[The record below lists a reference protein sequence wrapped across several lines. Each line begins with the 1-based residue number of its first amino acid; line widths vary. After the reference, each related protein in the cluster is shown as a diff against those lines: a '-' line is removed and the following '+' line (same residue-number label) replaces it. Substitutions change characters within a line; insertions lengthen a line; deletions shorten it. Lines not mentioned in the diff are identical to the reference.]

1 MTVSCLKTIH
11 DQYKSLSYSE
21 KLVADYTFNKAAE
34 LVNLSIQELAE
45 ILGIAPSTIICF
57 VKKIGFTG
65 YSQFK
70 IALASEVLNPTH
82 KQWDIHSINATDN
95 LYISTAK
102 SNIKALEESFDLM
115 DFSKIETAA
124 DMIATANKTILF
136 GIGSSSMLAHEAYD
150 LFLRLG
156 LNCSINDDIHHQ
168 MLAASLMRENDV
180 GVVFSQSGVN
190 KNIMQIV
197 ETITNNHGK
206 TIGICNY
213 SKTPF
218 SKMVTVGLAPF
229 SSVSSYYP
237 KHYVFKI
244 PILCI
249 IETLYYT
256 LANKLKNVEESIA
269 KSKNIVEDTSVGS
282 SPR

>member
-1 MTVSCLKTIH
+1 MVVSCLKVIH
-11 DQYKSLSYSE
+11 DYYKSLSYSE
-21 KLVADYTFNKAAE
+21 KLIADYTFDNAAS
-34 LVNLSIQELAE
+34 LINLSIQELAE
-45 ILGIAPSTIICF
+45 ILGIAPSTIIAF

-70 IALASEVLNPTH
+70 ITLASEVLNPTH
-82 KQWDIHSINATDN
+82 KQWNTATIDNNDN
-95 LYISTAK
+95 LYISIAK
-102 SNIKALEESFDLM
+102 SNIRALEESFDMM
-115 DFSKIETAA
+115 DFNNIQAA
-124 DMIATANKTILF
+124 ASIISVANKIVLF

-168 MLAASLMRENDV
+168 MLAAALLQKGDV
-180 GVVFSQSGVN
+180 GVLLSQSGVN
-190 KNIMQIV
+190 NDIIQIV
-197 ETITNNHGK
+197 ETINKNDAK

-218 SKMVTVGLAPF
+218 YKIVDVGLAPF
-229 SSVSSYYP
+229 SSVANFHP

-249 IETLYYT
+249 IETLYYA
-256 LANKLKNVEESIA
+256 LANNLNNVEKMIE
-269 KSKNIVEDTSVGS
+269 KSKNIVEDTSI
-282 SPR
+282 